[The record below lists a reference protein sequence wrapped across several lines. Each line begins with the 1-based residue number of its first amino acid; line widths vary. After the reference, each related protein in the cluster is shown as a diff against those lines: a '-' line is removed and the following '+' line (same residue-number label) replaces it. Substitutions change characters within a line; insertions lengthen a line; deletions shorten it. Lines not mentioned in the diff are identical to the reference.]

1 MILHQKNDREIYKWL
16 MLIIKEQGKKND
28 NSKLTR
34 YKRIPELIHFRQNT
48 ISCLIVR
55 KERG

>member
-1 MILHQKNDREIYKWL
+1 MILHEQNVREFDKWL
-16 MLIIKEQGKKND
+16 MLIIEEQGKKND
-28 NSKLTR
+28 NLKLTR